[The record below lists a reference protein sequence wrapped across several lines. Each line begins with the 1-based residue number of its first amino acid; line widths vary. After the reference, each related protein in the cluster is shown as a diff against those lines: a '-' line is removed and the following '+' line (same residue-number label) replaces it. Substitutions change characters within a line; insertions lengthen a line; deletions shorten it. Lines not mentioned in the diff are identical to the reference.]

1 MRCIAIDVGFGTQDI
16 LLYDDRREIAQSFKM
31 VLPSQTT
38 ITAARIRRATD
49 LRRSIFLEGVTMGGG
64 PCVRAIK
71 DHLRE
76 GLSVY
81 STETAA
87 KTIYDDLDRV
97 RGLGV
102 KIVPYEAEHGT
113 FGYSAGHNV
122 GHDAGS
128 DEGSCA
134 VYDAIRIETRD
145 IDPSAIAGMLESFGI
160 AMPQVFAVAVQ
171 DHGESTGSNRIF
183 RFEHIRKMI
192 QKGGDLRLFSYT
204 RKTIPEY
211 LTRMHAVSE
220 TLADYDLVM
229 MDTGPAAVF
238 GAVAD
243 KREEPAIVLNI
254 GNGHTLCAIL
264 IESRITGV
272 FEHHTRQMNPETLD
286 TYIEK
291 LADGTLTFEEIFES
305 GGHGCYIKEVPDKM
319 PQIIV
324 TGPNRHIAERSRH
337 DTTFAAPYG
346 DMMLTGCFGLVRG
359 MLATDGDRMSD
370 GDGTTEGDTRG

>member
-1 MRCIAIDVGFGTQDI
+1 MRCIAIDVGFGTQDVLI
-16 LLYDDRREIAQSFKM
+16 YDGRREIEQSFKM

-49 LRRSIFLEGVTMGGG
+49 LRRSIFLDGVTMGGG

-102 KIVPYEAEHGT
+102 EIVPCEAGGVEPAH
-113 FGYSAGHNV
+113 
-122 GHDAGS
+122 
-128 DEGSCA
+128 EP
-134 VYDAIRIETRD
+134 DAIRIETRD

-160 AMPQVFAVAVQ
+160 DMPQVFAVAVQ

-192 QKGGDLRLFSYT
+192 QKGGDLQRFSYT

-238 GAVAD
+238 GATAD

-305 GGHGCYIKEVPDKM
+305 GGHGCYIKEAPDEM

-359 MLATDGDRMSD
+359 VLATDGDRMSD
-370 GDGTTEGDTRG
+370 GDGTTEGGTRG